1 MLEVKITITA
11 TEIAA
16 AINNLAN
23 ALNKNVAPH
32 TICRQYGEN
41 NHQINNVGVLD
52 LGSTQKAAKIPAVKE
67 NPTTETAPVR
77 IAQTSGAVA
86 PTAVPDPAPVTVAMT
101 APTAPVKS
109 YTVDDLS
116 CAGATLID
124 QGKMPQLLEL
134 LKKYGVQAVTQL
146 DASQYPAFVEDMKAL
161 GAAL

>member
-16 AINNLAN
+16 AINNLAA
-23 ALNKNVAPH
+23 ALGGKNPH
-32 TICRQYGEN
+32 TVCNQYGEN
-41 NHQINNVGVLD
+41 NRHIENVGTLNM
-52 LGSTQKAAKIPAVKE
+52 GISSTKEPPA
-67 NPTTETAPVR
+67 TEPERTAP
-77 IAQTSGAVA
+77 TSGTVA
-86 PTAVPDPAPVTVAMT
+86 PSAVPDPAPATVATT

-116 CAGATLID
+116 RAGAALID
-124 QGKMPQLLEL
+124 QGKMPQLIEL

-161 GAAL
+161 GASL